1 VKYSAPD
8 LVRMF
13 NLAGTSREAD
23 IHTPR
28 INERS
33 VDKRDKY
40 CDIHIP
46 FADIL
51 IRFIFAVLLNV
62 RKVL

>member
-1 VKYSAPD
+1 VKYSAPG

-13 NLAGTSREAD
+13 KLAGTSREAD
-23 IHTPR
+23 VHTSR
-28 INERS
+28 INERN
-33 VDKRDKY
+33 VDKPDKY

-51 IRFIFAVLLNV
+51 IRFIFTLLLNV